1 MCRTW
6 TRGDNV
12 FWKPNAT
19 RTVHFPLSFL
29 LFFFLVK
36 DTSTYP
42 PGGVKI
48 NFSEDIWDRF
58 VFVREYRIFST
69 RDFVFEI
76 SYFPSRG
83 DEIQGI
89 FHRGCII
96 QICRLSTRNALSS
109 LIKNSSIFSRVGSF
123 LVN

>member
-1 MCRTW
+1 M
-6 TRGDNV
+6 
-12 FWKPNAT
+12 
-19 RTVHFPLSFL
+19 
-29 LFFFLVK
+29 
-36 DTSTYP
+36 
-42 PGGVKI
+42 
-48 NFSEDIWDRF
+48 
-58 VFVREYRIFST
+58 REYRIFST

-89 FHRGCII
+89 FHYTGRII

>member
-1 MCRTW
+1 MIMSFGNRMRREPCI
-6 TRGDNV
+6 
-12 FWKPNAT
+12 F
-19 RTVHFPLSFL
+19 LS
-29 LFFFLVK
+29 LFFFFFFGGFLRIRPRRGSKVK
-36 DTSTYP
+36 S
-42 PGGVKI
+42 

-76 SYFPSRG
+76 SRG

-89 FHRGCII
+89 FHRGRII